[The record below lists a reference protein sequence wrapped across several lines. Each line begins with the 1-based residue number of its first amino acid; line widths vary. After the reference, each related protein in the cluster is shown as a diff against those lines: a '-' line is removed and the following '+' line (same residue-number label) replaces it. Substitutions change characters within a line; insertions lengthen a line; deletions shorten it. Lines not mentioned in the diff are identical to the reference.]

1 MHPKKSNK
9 IFIYLF
15 FFVILGTLNNLK
27 ILNLDPFRITNFQIS
42 GLDKNYKREIED
54 DLNNLSEFNIF
65 FTDKIFLKSVLKS
78 NSLTETFNVFKIY
91 PSTLN
96 IQIKKTNFL
105 ARLNI
110 SGDIYLI
117 GSNGKITKDYL
128 LSDSEKLP
136 FVFGNPD
143 IEQFLKMFSI
153 IGLSNFRYDDI
164 KNLFFYKSGRVDL
177 EMKNDILIKLPL
189 DNLEVTLKNISQLMT
204 NDQLS
209 NKIIDARVS
218 NQIILYD

>member
-54 DLNNLSEFNIF
+54 DLNNLSEFNMF
-65 FTDKIFLKSVLKS
+65 FNDKIFLKSALKS
-78 NSLTETFNVFKIY
+78 NSLIETFNVFKIY
-91 PSTLN
+91 PSTLK

-110 SGDIYLI
+110 SGDIHLI

-136 FVFGNPD
+136 FVFGNPN
-143 IEQFLKMFSI
+143 IEQFLKIFSI

-189 DNLEVTLKNISQLMT
+189 DNLEVSLRNISQLMT

>member
-1 MHPKKSNK
+1 MHQKKSNK

-65 FTDKIFLKSVLKS
+65 FNDKIFLKSALKS
-78 NSLTETFNVFKIY
+78 NSLIETFNVFKIY

-105 ARLNI
+105 ARLNVN
-110 SGDIYLI
+110 GDIFFI
-117 GSNGKITKDYL
+117 GSNGKLTKDFL
-128 LSDSEKLP
+128 LSDSEILP
-136 FVFGNPD
+136 FIFGNPKV
-143 IEQFLKMFSI
+143 EEFLNIFSI
-153 IGLSNFRYDDI
+153 INRSDFKYENI
-164 KNLFFYKSGRVDL
+164 KNLFFYKSGRIDL
-177 EMKNDILIKLPL
+177 ELKDDILIKLPL
-189 DNLEVTLKNISQLMT
+189 DNLENGLKKISQLLT
-204 NDQLS
+204 YNQL
-209 NKIIDARVS
+209 NKKIIDARVP

>member
-1 MHPKKSNK
+1 MHQKKSNK

-128 LSDSEKLP
+128 LSNSEKLP
-136 FVFGNPD
+136 FVFGNPN
-143 IEQFLKMFSI
+143 IEQFLKIFSI

-189 DNLEVTLKNISQLMT
+189 DNLEVSLRNISQLMT
-204 NDQLS
+204 NDQLL

>member
-1 MHPKKSNK
+1 MHQKKSNK

-65 FTDKIFLKSVLKS
+65 FNDKIFLKSALKS
-78 NSLTETFNVFKIY
+78 NSLIETFNVFKIY
-91 PSTLN
+91 PSTLK

-110 SGDIYLI
+110 SGDIHLI

-189 DNLEVTLKNISQLMT
+189 DNLEVSLRNISQLMT
-204 NDQLS
+204 NDQLL

>member
-54 DLNNLSEFNIF
+54 DLNNLSEFNMF
-65 FTDKIFLKSVLKS
+65 FNDKIFLKSALKS
-78 NSLTETFNVFKIY
+78 NSLIETFNVFKIY
-91 PSTLN
+91 PSTLK

-110 SGDIYLI
+110 SGDIHLI

-136 FVFGNPD
+136 FVFGNPN
-143 IEQFLKMFSI
+143 IEQFLKIFSI

-189 DNLEVTLKNISQLMT
+189 DNLEVSLRNISQLMT
-204 NDQLS
+204 NDQLL
-209 NKIIDARVS
+209 NKIFDARVS

>member
-1 MHPKKSNK
+1 MHQKKSNK

-128 LSDSEKLP
+128 LSNSEKLP
-136 FVFGNPD
+136 FVFGNPN
-143 IEQFLKMFSI
+143 IEQFLKIFSI

>member
-128 LSDSEKLP
+128 LSNSEKLP

-189 DNLEVTLKNISQLMT
+189 DNLEVSLRNISQLMT
-204 NDQLS
+204 NDQLL

>member
-65 FTDKIFLKSVLKS
+65 FNDKIFLKSALKS
-78 NSLTETFNVFKIY
+78 NSLIETFNVFKIY
-91 PSTLN
+91 PSTLK

-110 SGDIYLI
+110 SGDIHLI

>member
-1 MHPKKSNK
+1 MHQKKSNK

-136 FVFGNPD
+136 FVFGNPN
-143 IEQFLKMFSI
+143 IEQFLKIFSI

>member
-1 MHPKKSNK
+1 MHQKKSNK

-65 FTDKIFLKSVLKS
+65 FNDKIFLKSALKS
-78 NSLTETFNVFKIY
+78 NSLIETFNVFKIY

-110 SGDIYLI
+110 SGDIHLI

-128 LSDSEKLP
+128 LSNSEKLP
-136 FVFGNPD
+136 FVFGNPN
-143 IEQFLKMFSI
+143 IEQFLKIFSI

-189 DNLEVTLKNISQLMT
+189 DNLEVSLRNISQLMT
-204 NDQLS
+204 NDQLL

>member
-1 MHPKKSNK
+1 MHQKKSNK

-91 PSTLN
+91 PSTLK

-110 SGDIYLI
+110 SGDIHLI

-136 FVFGNPD
+136 FVFGNPN
-143 IEQFLKMFSI
+143 IEQFLKIFSI

-189 DNLEVTLKNISQLMT
+189 DNLEVSLRNISQLMT

>member
-1 MHPKKSNK
+1 MHQKKSNK

-65 FTDKIFLKSVLKS
+65 FNDKIFLKSALKS
-78 NSLTETFNVFKIY
+78 NSLIETFNVFKIY
-91 PSTLN
+91 PSTLK

-110 SGDIYLI
+110 SGDIHLI

>member
-1 MHPKKSNK
+1 MHQKKSNK

-128 LSDSEKLP
+128 LSNSEKLP
-136 FVFGNPD
+136 FVFGNPN
-143 IEQFLKMFSI
+143 IEQFLKIFSI

-189 DNLEVTLKNISQLMT
+189 DNLEVSLRNLSQLMT
-204 NDQLS
+204 NDQLL
-209 NKIIDARVS
+209 NRIIDARVS

>member
-1 MHPKKSNK
+1 MHQKKSNK

-65 FTDKIFLKSVLKS
+65 FNDKIFLKSALKS
-78 NSLTETFNVFKIY
+78 NSLIETFNVFKIY
-91 PSTLN
+91 PSTLK

-136 FVFGNPD
+136 FVFGNPN
-143 IEQFLKMFSI
+143 IEQFLKIFSI

>member
-1 MHPKKSNK
+1 MHQKKSNK

-136 FVFGNPD
+136 FVFGNPN
-143 IEQFLKMFSI
+143 IEQFLKIFSI

-189 DNLEVTLKNISQLMT
+189 DNLEVSLRNISQLMT
-204 NDQLS
+204 NDQLL